1 MNNFLK
7 TIKTSYRV
15 LLEQEPP
22 PDAALPPD
30 AAMPPQTPDQVD
42 QTTEIEQTGNDAN
55 KILLVN
61 IIKNL
66 INLTISAL
74 STVGNDYSQ
83 EQKETEKLSAQN
95 KISKLNQVINTIN
108 TPDMKLNDII
118 AMVDNSIKLD

>member
-42 QTTEIEQTGNDAN
+42 QTTEIEQTSNDAN

>member
-15 LLEQEPP
+15 LLEQEP
-22 PDAALPPD
+22 PPD

>member
-83 EQKETEKLSAQN
+83 
-95 KISKLNQVINTIN
+95 
-108 TPDMKLNDII
+108 
-118 AMVDNSIKLD
+118 

>member
-1 MNNFLK
+1 MSNYCPRIHHGLMLSD
-7 TIKTSYRV
+7 ISQQSLSYSV
-15 LLEQEPP
+15 CCWANQLI
-22 PDAALPPD
+22 
-30 AAMPPQTPDQVD
+30 QTPDQVD

>member
-42 QTTEIEQTGNDAN
+42 QTTEIEQTGNDAT

-74 STVGNDYSQ
+74 STVGDDYSQ

>member
-74 STVGNDYSQ
+74 STVGDDYSQ

>member
-95 KISKLNQVINTIN
+95 KMSKLNQVINTIN